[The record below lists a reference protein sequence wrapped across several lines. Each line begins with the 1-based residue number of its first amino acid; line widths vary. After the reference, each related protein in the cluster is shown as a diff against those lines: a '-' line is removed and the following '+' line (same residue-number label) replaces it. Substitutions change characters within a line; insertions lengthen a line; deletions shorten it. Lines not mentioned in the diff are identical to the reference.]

1 MSRLNPEFWSDYFCN
16 VVSKQINDFYTF
28 FSERVLLSFSNAEA
42 EAEAAVEK
50 ERQRLINLPA
60 DEFADMGSL
69 AERAETLGISIFS
82 ALESMRQ
89 SMVNLAAVALYHIFE
104 QQIFFFHR
112 KQFLRD
118 SEQNDPKLLNI
129 EEFKQRVS
137 AVGVDYETFPAWEK
151 VDELRLV
158 ANAVKHAEGK
168 SASVLRRLQPRLF
181 EHPTVRVT
189 PLLERLGTPDVFM
202 PLSGKD
208 IYLTTDDLDA
218 YKSCLCQ
225 FWQEFA
231 DALMEKA

>member
-16 VVSKQINDFYTF
+16 VFSKQIDEFYTL
-28 FSERVLLSFSNAEA
+28 FSERVLLSFSNVEA
-42 EAEAAVEK
+42 EAEAAAEK
-50 ERQRLINLPA
+50 EGQRLINQSA
-60 DEFADMGSL
+60 DECADMGAL
-69 AERAETLGISIFS
+69 AEQAETIGISLFS
-82 ALESMRQ
+82 TLEAMRQ

-104 QQIFFFHR
+104 QQRFYFHR
-112 KQFLRD
+112 RELLND
-118 SEQNDPKLLNI
+118 SEQNNPKLLNM
-129 EEFKQRVS
+129 EKFQQRAS
-137 AVGVDYETFPAWEK
+137 AMGVNYKKFSAWEK

-158 ANAVKHAEGK
+158 ANVVKHAEGK
-168 SASVLRRLQPRLF
+168 SASALRKLQPRLF

-218 YKSCLCQ
+218 HKLCLCQ